1 MNDITDYLWL
11 FFKSPKEFAR
21 NLIANINNLEQF
33 ILPFILIL
41 VIGTILFNGGYL
53 YYQFYQQDKPLSEYI
68 MYILQAILVLSLWL
82 VGFPYYL
89 VALLRGTSL
98 TLGNVVLFTVA
109 TSSIVVCWLCSGVFL
124 IFLLFNLTS
133 SIILSLLPISILE
146 NDEAL
151 LDYFKN
157 TIQFLGSLVFII
169 FVFYVIRNNIL
180 IFSIFYNFPWWL
192 FLFLSI
198 FYSTIS
204 CILRLVLCL
213 LRQNSSISHQ

>member
-11 FFKSPKEFAR
+11 FFKSPKEFAIH
-21 NLIANINNLEQF
+21 LIANINNLEQF
-33 ILPFILIL
+33 VLPFILVL

-53 YYQFYQQDKPLSEYI
+53 YYQFYQQNKPLSDYI
-68 MYILQAILVLSLWL
+68 MYISQTALGFSLWL

-89 VALLRGTSL
+89 VALLQGTSL
-98 TLGNVVLFTVA
+98 TLGNVLLFTVA
-109 TSSIVVCWLCSGVFL
+109 TSSIVVCWLCGGVFL
-124 IFLLFNLTS
+124 IFLLFNLAS
-133 SIILSLLPISILE
+133 SIILSLFPISILE
-146 NDEAL
+146 KDEAL

-157 TIQFLGSLVFII
+157 TIQFIGSLVFII

-192 FLFLSI
+192 FLFLSM

-204 CILRLVLCL
+204 CVLRLGFFLF
-213 LRQNSSISHQ
+213 RQAS